1 MPTFSSRVSRNP
13 AAARPQRTRYRVWMS
28 LWSTSTPA
36 AFCMRMVA
44 RLFTELTTDRPVVV
58 ISAPSRLRTIFR
70 VIIT

>member
-1 MPTFSSRVSRNP
+1 
-13 AAARPQRTRYRVWMS
+13 MS